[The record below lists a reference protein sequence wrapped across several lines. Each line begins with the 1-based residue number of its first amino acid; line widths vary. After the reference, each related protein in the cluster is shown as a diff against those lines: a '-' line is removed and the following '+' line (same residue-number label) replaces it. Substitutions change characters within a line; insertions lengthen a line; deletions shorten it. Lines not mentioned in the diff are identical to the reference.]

1 MDDSLAGKAALVTGG
16 ARRVGA
22 AIARRL
28 HAAGAAVL
36 IHYRDSEA
44 DAARLASALNAARPK
59 SAAKVKAELLAPVAP
74 RALVSAALESFGRL
88 DLVVNNASS
97 FFPVAVGAMEPSH
110 WEELIGS
117 NLRAPLFIAQQ
128 AAAEL
133 AKNDGSIIN
142 IVDIHAERP
151 LKGYALYSI
160 AKAGLAAM
168 TRSLALELAPRVR
181 VNGVA
186 PGAIVW
192 PEDGQFPDW
201 IEIQNPNVTPLNLAG
216 YFLTDNP
223 VQLNKWAF
231 PAVTLPPNGF
241 LVVFASGKNR
251 TGDTNRLH
259 TSFQLD
265 AAGGFLALV
274 KPNGTTIASAYTYP
288 SVKEDVSFGIA
299 QQQFATSLIAN
310 SVPQILVPTNA
321 SDLPANWNQ
330 LAYSPGSMIV
340 RCWTSLMRTPRTATC
355 SLGDSQAFA
364 SAIM

>member
-1 MDDSLAGKAALVTGG
+1 
-16 ARRVGA
+16 
-22 AIARRL
+22 
-28 HAAGAAVL
+28 L
-36 IHYRDSEA
+36 IHYRDSET
-44 DAARLASALNAARPK
+44 DAARLASELNAARPK

-74 RALVSAALESFGRL
+74 RALVSAALETFGRL

-133 AKNDGSIIN
+133 AKHDGSIIN

-192 PEDGQFPDW
+192 PEDGQFPDPERAR
-201 IEIQNPNVTPLNLAG
+201 ILATTPLARIG
-216 YFLTDNP
+216 SPED
-223 VQLNKWAF
+223 VAR
-231 PAVTLPPNGF
+231 AV
-241 LVVFASGKNR
+241 
-251 TGDTNRLH
+251 H
-259 TSFQLD
+259 
-265 AAGGFLALV
+265 FLACAPYV
-274 KPNGTTIASAYTYP
+274 
-288 SVKEDVSFGIA
+288 
-299 QQQFATSLIAN
+299 TS
-310 SVPQILVPTNA
+310 QIVA
-321 SDLPANWNQ
+321 VDGGRS
-330 LAYSPGSMIV
+330 I
-340 RCWTSLMRTPRTATC
+340 
-355 SLGDSQAFA
+355 F
-364 SAIM
+364 I